1 MKTQNGSAVKS
12 AARAIDIVE
21 HVALH
26 GPVNARGIARAT
38 GVPESSLSYLLATL
52 VDREWLAQA
61 TDRTYSAGP
70 ALARLASG
78 ARAPLVDRARP
89 FLRALSGSTGE
100 TACLFVRRGHEIE
113 VLEVELSTHDLRF
126 TPQKG
131 QRIPLHSFAGGKALL
146 ARLSPPELDAYFR
159 EAQRTRFTEH
169 TIFEEPA
176 LRREIALCRARGYAV
191 SVEEHSVGVNG
202 VAVAVDDAYSISIA
216 MPSPRFSED
225 IERHTITALKDAAEG
240 LESPLPQGEEGA
252 RAAGVGR

>member
-26 GPVNARGIARAT
+26 GPVNARGISRAT

-61 TDRTYSAGP
+61 QDRTYSAGP
-70 ALARLASG
+70 ALSRLASG

-89 FLRALSGSTGE
+89 FLRSLAASTGE

-113 VLEVELSTHDLRF
+113 VLDVELSTHDLRF

-131 QRIPLHSFAGGKALL
+131 QRIPLHSFGGGKALL
-146 ARLSPPELDAYFR
+146 TRLSPAELDAYFR

-169 TIFEEPA
+169 TIADEPA
-176 LRREIALCRARGYAV
+176 LRREIAQCEAKGYAV
-191 SVEEHSVGVNG
+191 SIEEHSIGVDS
-202 VAVAVDDAYSISIA
+202 VAVAVDDLHSISIA

-225 IERHTITALKDAAEG
+225 VERQTIRGLQEAAEG
-240 LESPLPQGEEGA
+240 L
-252 RAAGVGR
+252 AAS